1 MTFTWPWALAAL
13 LLIPLLLGLRWWLRR
28 RRRRGAVRVTSIAL
42 VRAALPGRS
51 LRRRRIPAI
60 LLIAGIAVLGIGA
73 ARPQASVAVPSTSS
87 TILLAIDVSGSMCS
101 TDVDPNRL
109 TAAEN
114 AASSFV
120 KAMAG
125 GPKIGLVAFA
135 GTAGLLVPPTDD
147 TSKLLQSIQ
156 GLTTSRGTAIGQGI
170 LVSLDAIAE
179 VDPAVAPTGAD
190 VAPSTGKGYAADSIV
205 VLTDGANTQGVAP
218 ATAASEAAARRVRV
232 FTIGFG
238 TTNPAPLVCDSSQ
251 ANGFGGGAQGG
262 GFGGGG
268 NTQTIDESVLKQVAT
283 TTGGDYYRATSADQL
298 QAAFKDLPGSF
309 SLVRKQV
316 DLASWFA
323 IGGGALIA
331 AAIALALWF
340 NRPRDPAAS
349 SGSTPRSRRRTL
361 RLRTGSGP
369 GG

>member
-13 LLIPLLLGLRWWLRR
+13 LLIPLLLALRWWLRR
-28 RRRRGAVRVTSIAL
+28 FRRRSAVRVSSIAT

-51 LRRRRIPAI
+51 LLRRRLPAI
-60 LLIAGIAVLGIGA
+60 LLVSGIAALGVGA

-109 TAAEN
+109 TAAEA

-120 KAMAG
+120 KSLAN
-125 GPKIGLVAFA
+125 GPRIGLVAFA

-147 TSKLLQSIQ
+147 TSQLLQAID

-179 VDPAVAPTGAD
+179 VDPAVAPTGVD
-190 VAPSTGKGYAADSIV
+190 APPTTGKGYAADAIV
-205 VLTDGANTQGVAP
+205 VLTDGANTQGVEP

-238 TTNPAPLVCDSSQ
+238 TTTPAPLVCDSSQ
-251 ANGFGGGAQGG
+251 ANGLGAGQQGG
-262 GFGGGG
+262 RFGGG
-268 NTQTIDESVLKQVAT
+268 NTQTIDEDVLKQVAT
-283 TTGGDYYRATSADQL
+283 TTGGDYYRATNADQL
-298 QAAFKDLPGSF
+298 AKAFADLPGSF
-309 SLVRKQV
+309 DLVRKQV

-323 IGGGALIA
+323 AGGGALVA
-331 AAIALALWF
+331 AALALALWF
-340 NRPRDPAAS
+340 NRVRDHSSPRTERPA
-349 SGSTPRSRRRTL
+349 RRRA
-361 RLRTGSGP
+361 RSG
-369 GG
+369 